1 VKKLR
6 VISKRIPDQDQSDAN
21 DSNCIVFYEKST
33 GLAHVRLAAEGSHEE
48 LMERLA
54 STLAMQCLV
63 RGSEPDDFAILVPAE
78 GVFAGRL
85 VSRAQ
90 ELLEEGRA
98 LALPVSLSPRQR
110 EVLAAVT
117 HNRSNKEIA
126 SKLNVT
132 VRTVKFHISSLL
144 AKFGVENRAELAQR
158 ATALVQPES
167 LETVGSA
174 IESSAERPSRRE
186 LKAVAVGILS
196 SALRIAPRKPS
207 GRYLES
213 LLPA

>member
-1 VKKLR
+1 VKKVR
-6 VISKRIPDQDQSDAN
+6 VISKLSPSFRGEDPKASD
-21 DSNCIVFYEKST
+21 CVVFYERAT
-33 GLAHVRLAAEGSHEE
+33 GLAQFRPAAQMNHEE
-48 LMERLA
+48 LVERLA

-63 RGSEPDDFAILVPAE
+63 RGSEPGDFAIMVPAT
-78 GVFAGRL
+78 GVFASRL

-98 LALPVSLSPRQR
+98 FALPVSLSPRQR

-144 AKFGVENRAELAQR
+144 AKFGVENRAELARR
-158 ATALVQPES
+158 ATALVQPENV
-167 LETVGSA
+167 ETAVPL
-174 IESSAERPSRRE
+174 IESSAASPPRRE
-186 LKAVAVGILS
+186 LKPLPLRSAS
-196 SALRIAPRKPS
+196 SALRIASRAQ
-207 GRYLES
+207 GVRYVEPI
-213 LLPA
+213 LPA